1 MQHDRHVTCEPPDDP
16 VFEADVR
23 RTIKRLAGK
32 IADEGELLTAVA
44 DALRTRYP
52 RISIRSRDP
61 IAAFA
66 SDERSSWHVLRDG
79 RRQDTGSGPDKR
91 GPKTGDAD

>member
-1 MQHDRHVTCEPPDDP
+1 MRHDRHVTCEPPDDP

-23 RTIKRLAGK
+23 TTIKRLAGK
-32 IADEGELLTAVA
+32 IADEEELLTAVA

-91 GPKTGDAD
+91 GPKAGGAD

>member
-1 MQHDRHVTCEPPDDP
+1 VRHDRHVTCEPPDDP

-23 RTIKRLAGK
+23 TTIKRLAGK
-32 IADEGELLTAVA
+32 IADEEELLTAVA

-91 GPKTGDAD
+91 GPKAGGAD

>member
-1 MQHDRHVTCEPPDDP
+1 MRHNRHVTCEPPDDP

-23 RTIKRLAGK
+23 GTIKRLAGK

-79 RRQDTGSGPDKR
+79 RRAETGSRPDKK
-91 GPKTGDAD
+91 GPKAGHAD